1 MRTRT
6 RGRRSRDRRQAV
18 IQENTEARAKR
29 SPLAQLAKL
38 DREGHTAAKER
49 ARLQRV
55 IDKTY

>member
-6 RGRRSRDRRQAV
+6 RGRKSRERRQAV

-38 DREGHTAAKER
+38 DREGQQATKER
-49 ARLQRV
+49 ARLQAA
-55 IDKTY
+55 IDKGY